1 MPYMNKPYIAITVV
15 ASACLLLTG
24 CAASLGEFKGGGT
37 STDASLNMSNYRVV
51 KAGATGQSSD
61 FRWLGLFP
69 VRTPYATAKQNL
81 YNSVGENLTG
91 RSIALANMTEDK
103 SAINLGLFT
112 ITRLTLTAD
121 VIEFTK
127 TAPAK

>member
-1 MPYMNKPYIAITVV
+1 MNKTFIIITVA

-24 CAASLGEFKGGGT
+24 CASLGEFKGGGS
-37 STDASLNMSNYRVV
+37 STDASLNMSNYKIV
-51 KAGATGQSSD
+51 KAGATGQSND

-69 VRTPYATAKQNL
+69 VTTPYATAKQNL

-103 SAINLGLFT
+103 TSLNLFLFS
-112 ITRLTLTAD
+112 ITKLTLTAD
-121 VIEFTK
+121 VIEFNK
-127 TAPAK
+127 AVPVK